1 MTHSA
6 TGLLVLGAF
15 LGLGQGAGLP
25 SLTAYAASSV
35 SNEKRGAAINTFTL
49 GGDLAMSVG
58 ALSLG
63 FVAAQSGT
71 TVAFV
76 IAGLSPVLA
85 IAFFIYVAVTAAFI
99 PLATTM
105 SFVYAWIFGFWTT
118 LVLVSFASTAGATL
132 AFLLSRHLIGKTIQK
147 RFSDQLVKF
156 NQAIEREGAFYLF
169 LLRLTPALPYFVVNA
184 VMGLTKLRI
193 RTFWWVSQLG
203 MLPGTC
209 IYVYAGSRFPQGD
222 ELADKGMASILK
234 PEIIIAFVLLGVFP
248 LVIRRLVTRLRT
260 KTE

>member
-1 MTHSA
+1 MVEQPA
-6 TGLLVLGAF
+6 TESKPPMFSWRIRLGILMVF
-15 LGLGQGAGLP
+15 
-25 SLTAYAASSV
+25 
-35 SNEKRGAAINTFTL
+35 
-49 GGDLAMSVG
+49 
-58 ALSLG
+58 
-63 FVAAQSGT
+63 
-71 TVAFV
+71 
-76 IAGLSPVLA
+76 IAGIVLLIAFRKETLQWLGEREQSLRESYEQNAVTVWA

-222 ELADKGMASILK
+222 ELADQGMASILK

>member
-1 MTHSA
+1 MVELPA
-6 TGLLVLGAF
+6 TESKPPMFSWRIRLGILMVF
-15 LGLGQGAGLP
+15 
-25 SLTAYAASSV
+25 
-35 SNEKRGAAINTFTL
+35 
-49 GGDLAMSVG
+49 
-58 ALSLG
+58 
-63 FVAAQSGT
+63 
-71 TVAFV
+71 
-76 IAGLSPVLA
+76 IAGIVLLIAFRKETLQWLGEREQSLRESYEQNAVTVWA

-222 ELADKGMASILK
+222 ELADQGMASILK

>member
-1 MTHSA
+1 MVEQPANESKPTIFSWPIRI
-6 TGLLVLGAF
+6 GILLVFIAGIVVLIAFRKETLQWLGERE
-15 LGLGQGAGLP
+15 Q
-25 SLTAYAASSV
+25 SLR
-35 SNEKRGAAINTFTL
+35 ELHR
-49 GGDLAMSVG
+49 
-58 ALSLG
+58 
-63 FVAAQSGT
+63 QH
-71 TVAFV
+71 TVA
-76 IAGLSPVLA
+76 VLT

-105 SFVYAWIFGFWTT
+105 SFLYAWIFGFWTT

-132 AFLLSRHLIGKTIQK
+132 AFLLSRYLIGKTIQK
-147 RFSDQLVKF
+147 RFSNHLVKF

-169 LLRLTPALPYFVVNA
+169 LLRVTPALPYFVVNA

-209 IYVYAGSRFPQGD
+209 VYVYAGSTFPTGSD
-222 ELADKGMASILK
+222 LADKGMASILK

-248 LVIRRLVTRLRT
+248 LVIRRLVTRLRK